1 MRAVLQRVSSARVI
15 VSENTTGSIRNG
27 LVILLGIAKSDTP
40 AEADYLLNK
49 ILHLRIFEDSAGKMN
64 RDVVEA
70 EGSLLIVSQFTLYA
84 DCRKGRRPGFDLA
97 APPHQARIL
106 YDYMIDAAQRGP
118 VPVQTG
124 VFQAD
129 MRVELTNEGPV
140 TILLDSDDR
149 NR

>member
-15 VSENTTGSIRNG
+15 VSENTSGSIRNG
-27 LVILLGIAKSDTP
+27 LLILLGIAKTDTA

-70 EGSLLIVSQFTLYA
+70 QGSLLIVSQFTLYA

-97 APPHQARIL
+97 APPDQARSL
-106 YDYMIDAAQRGP
+106 YDYMIDAARSGP

-124 VFQAD
+124 VFQAE

-140 TILLDSDDR
+140 TILLDSADR
-149 NR
+149 NC